1 MAANDPAPHRILV
14 ADDQPDVL
22 EALRLL
28 LKAEGYQIETAKSP
42 ATVLKAIEARDFSL
56 AIIDLNYARDTTSGQ
71 EGLDLLSKLQAADST
86 LPVVVMTAWASVD
99 IAVEAMR
106 RGAKDFIT
114 KPWENPRLIS
124 IVKNQIELAGAVRAY
139 RRLEQEN
146 QILRGK
152 GGPNLIAQSPAMRPV
167 LEIISRVG
175 PSDANILITGE
186 NGTGKGVV
194 AQALH
199 AVSVRAGKAFISVNM
214 GGLPEGVFESELF
227 GHVRGA
233 FTDAKSDRAGR
244 FELADGG
251 TLFMD
256 EIGNIPMSQQAK
268 ILRTLE
274 TGEFDRVGS
283 SRTYRANVRL
293 ISATN
298 SDLPAEVAAGKFRQD
313 LLFRLNTIH
322 IHLPPLRERREDIAL
337 LAQHFLK
344 QHVERYRKPITGF
357 DESAIEAMRGYAWP
371 GNVRELDHSV
381 ERGVLMAQ
389 SKLLRAPD
397 LGLNAGQAAPRL
409 EDMSLEE
416 VESFLIK
423 KTLARC
429 DGNARKAAEELGLS
443 RSAFYRRLERYGL

>member
-1 MAANDPAPHRILV
+1 MTAPDSSTLRILV

-28 LKAEGYQIETAKSP
+28 LKTEGYQIETVKSP
-42 ATVLKAIEARDFSL
+42 AAVIKAIEARDFSL
-56 AIIDLNYARDTTSGQ
+56 VLMDLNYTRDTTSGQ
-71 EGLDLLSKLQAADST
+71 EGLDLLNKIQTVDAS

-99 IAVEAMR
+99 VAVEAMR

-114 KPWENPRLIS
+114 KPWDNPRLIA
-124 IVKNQIELAGAVRAY
+124 IVRNQMELGHAVRAY

-146 QILRGK
+146 QLLRGK
-152 GGPNLIAQSPAMRPV
+152 GGPTLIAQSAAMRPV
-167 LEIISRVG
+167 LEVLARVG

-186 NGTGKGVV
+186 NGTGKGVI

-199 AVSVRAGKAFISVNM
+199 AVSVRAAQPFISVNM

-256 EIGNIPMSQQAK
+256 EICNIPLSQQAK

-274 TGEFDRVGS
+274 TGEYERVGS
-283 SRTYRANVRL
+283 SRTYRVNVRL

-298 SDLPAEVAAGKFRQD
+298 ADVSAEVAAGKFRQD
-313 LLFRLNTIH
+313 LLFRLNTISL
-322 IHLPPLRERREDIAL
+322 HLPPLRERREDIPL

-344 QHVERYRKPITGF
+344 QHVERYRKAITGF
-357 DESAIEAMRGYAWP
+357 DAGALEAMQNHAWP
-371 GNVRELDHSV
+371 GNVRELDHAI
-381 ERGVLMAQ
+381 ERGVLM
-389 SKLLRAPD
+389 STGKVVRAAD
-397 LGLNAGQAAPRL
+397 LGLSAGQAVTRV

-416 VESFLIK
+416 VEAHLIK

-429 DGNARKAAEELGLS
+429 DGNARRAAEELGLS
-443 RSAFYRRLERYGL
+443 RSAFYRRLEKYGL

>member
-42 ATVLKAIEARDFSL
+42 AAVMKAIEARDFSL

-71 EGLDLLSKLQAADST
+71 EGLDLLAKLQAADAT
-86 LPVVVMTAWASVD
+86 LPVVVMTARASVE

-139 RRLEQEN
+139 RRLEEEN

-152 GGPNLIAQSPAMRPV
+152 GGPTLIAQSAAMRPV
-167 LEIISRVG
+167 LDVIARVG
-175 PSDANILITGE
+175 PSDANVLITGE

-199 AVSVRAGKAFISVNM
+199 AVSVRAGKPFISVNM

-233 FTDAKSDRAGR
+233 FTDAKADRAGR

-256 EIGNIPMSQQAK
+256 EIGNIPLSQQAK

-274 TGEFDRVGS
+274 TGEFERVGS
-283 SRTYRANVRL
+283 SRACRANVRL

-298 SDLPAEVAAGKFRQD
+298 SDLPTEVAAGKFRQD

-322 IHLPPLRERREDIAL
+322 IHLPPVRERREDIEL

-344 QHVERYRKPITGF
+344 QHVTRYRKGITGF
-357 DESAIEAMRGYAWP
+357 DETALQALRDYSWP

-381 ERGVLMAQ
+381 ERGVLMAAT
-389 SKLLRAPD
+389 K
-397 LGLNAGQAAPRL
+397 
-409 EDMSLEE
+409 
-416 VESFLIK
+416 
-423 KTLARC
+423 
-429 DGNARKAAEELGLS
+429 
-443 RSAFYRRLERYGL
+443 

>member
-28 LKAEGYQIETAKSP
+28 LKAEGYQIETVKSP
-42 ATVLKAIEARDFSL
+42 AAVLKAVEARDFSL
-56 AIIDLNYARDTTSGQ
+56 ALIDLNYTRDTTSGQ
-71 EGLDLLSKLQAADST
+71 EGLDLLAKLQATDAT
-86 LPVVVMTAWASVD
+86 LPVVVMTAWASVE

-106 RGAKDFIT
+106 RGAKDFLT
-114 KPWENPRLIS
+114 KPWENPRLLA
-124 IVKNQIELAGAVRAY
+124 IVRNQIELAGAVRAY

-152 GGPNLIAQSPAMRPV
+152 GGPNLIAQSAAMRPV

-175 PSDANILITGE
+175 PSDANVLLTGE

-199 AVSVRAGKAFISVNM
+199 AVSVRAGKGFIAVNM

-233 FTDAKSDRAGR
+233 FTDAKTDRAGR

-274 TGEFDRVGS
+274 TGEFERVGS
-283 SRTYRANVRL
+283 SRTSRTNVRL

-298 SDLPAEVAAGKFRQD
+298 SDLNAEVAAGKFRQD

-322 IHLPPLRERREDIAL
+322 LHLPPLRERASWPSPASAPCVDVAPTYSVTIASNDS
-337 LAQHFLK
+337 
-344 QHVERYRKPITGF
+344 PSIT
-357 DESAIEAMRGYAWP
+357 
-371 GNVRELDHSV
+371 
-381 ERGVLMAQ
+381 
-389 SKLLRAPD
+389 
-397 LGLNAGQAAPRL
+397 
-409 EDMSLEE
+409 
-416 VESFLIK
+416 
-423 KTLARC
+423 
-429 DGNARKAAEELGLS
+429 S
-443 RSAFYRRLERYGL
+443 RSRKTRSAARALAMASGHEYTNVPTAL

>member
-1 MAANDPAPHRILV
+1 MTAPDSSTLRILI
-14 ADDQPDVL
+14 ADDQTDVL

-28 LKAEGYQIETAKSP
+28 LKTEGYQIETVKSP
-42 ATVLKAIEARDFSL
+42 AAVIKAIEARDFSL
-56 AIIDLNYARDTTSGQ
+56 VLMDLNYTRDTTSGQ
-71 EGLDLLSKLQAADST
+71 EGLDLLNKIQTVDAS

-99 IAVEAMR
+99 VAVEAMR

-114 KPWENPRLIS
+114 KPWDNPRLIA
-124 IVKNQIELAGAVRAY
+124 IVRNQMELGHAVRAY

-146 QILRGK
+146 QLLRGK
-152 GGPNLIAQSPAMRPV
+152 GGPTLIAQSAAMRPV
-167 LEIISRVG
+167 LEVLARVG

-186 NGTGKGVV
+186 NGTGKGVI

-199 AVSVRAGKAFISVNM
+199 AVSVRAAQPFISVNM

-256 EIGNIPMSQQAK
+256 EICNIPLSQQAK

-274 TGEFDRVGS
+274 TGEYERVGS
-283 SRTYRANVRL
+283 SRTYRVNVRL

-298 SDLPAEVAAGKFRQD
+298 ADVAAEVANGKFRQD
-313 LLFRLNTIH
+313 LLFRLNTIS
-322 IHLPPLRERREDIAL
+322 IHLPPLRERREDIPL

-344 QHVERYRKPITGF
+344 QHVERYRKAITGF
-357 DESAIEAMRGYAWP
+357 DAGALEAMQNHAWP
-371 GNVRELDHSV
+371 GNVRELDHAI
-381 ERGVLMAQ
+381 ERGVLM
-389 SKLLRAPD
+389 STGKVVRAAD
-397 LGLNAGQAAPRL
+397 LGLSAGQAVTRV

-416 VESFLIK
+416 VEAHLIK

-429 DGNARKAAEELGLS
+429 DGNARRAAEELGLS
-443 RSAFYRRLERYGL
+443 RSAFYRRLEKYGL